1 MEGLLNRGGTSHRLR
16 KCLEEECRG
25 GEELIIIIIVLLLL
39 IIITLII
46 TTIIIIV
53 YTGGARLRKCLE
65 EECRGGGEEQL
76 RAAGGA
82 GCRVGRLIIITT
94 SPSQ

>member
-25 GEELIIIIIVLLLL
+25 GEELIIVITILLRSPPSSSS
-39 IIITLII
+39 
-46 TTIIIIV
+46 
-53 YTGGARLRKCLE
+53 YTQAAPGCESVWKKNAE
-65 EECRGGGEEQL
+65 EEARS

-82 GCRVGRLIIITT
+82 SAELGD
-94 SPSQ
+94 